1 MLRFFFTRDK
11 LPTISTQEASSF
23 ELLSA
28 AEFKDSII
36 PFSHMYISSDSYL
49 KQIRLALDV
58 DKQNSIIQVS
68 DKQTQVI
75 LKQSD
80 FPPNITEYKID
91 SIGEYKT
98 LLGNKHEINIV
109 IINGIGGDYGDN
121 YIGLAILQRL
131 SKVLAPSM
139 VNFHLMHSLHQ
150 RFDEIYKD
158 NSIQTLGNISTLNNI
173 MSVENF
179 MSMDGYIDLSGIV
192 NYTEFGKLSHSTFFL
207 TAFSLENIISD
218 HNLQA
223 DLNVD
228 PDISIRLKEKIENRF
243 SDSKPIILL
252 HLISN
257 DTIKTCPIH
266 FSHDLITSLIKKG
279 FNVISPYPI
288 HYSSPAFCDCSDL
301 VTSINELTHMI
312 AASDCVIS
320 TGALS
325 MNISASLG
333 KPTILLPITKSNIR
347 TAKLLPEVLIWL
359 TSKNKNLYIDIIE
372 EKKSDHLK
380 IAHQI
385 WQNINTDQL
394 SSEMKHFSN
403 VFNHSEPRSTSKASP
418 KRLAVVIPFYFEDE
432 KQEEVFNTCLDALN
446 KVEGFNALWLEIID
460 CRFEHV
466 SYTHALNSGISKAI
480 KNECDFIW
488 LLDPTQIPNPNYFS
502 KALKRFNSDNSIAIV
517 AGMQISHKNKT
528 KSVWSGS
535 RSSFPKQQYKV
546 GNTNSP
552 KLNKPT
558 FENWAPLQSAIIRT
572 SAALDVGL
580 LDESLQHQ
588 FNDADYC
595 FRLSELGWKIVYE
608 PKTKTYKL
616 DISEKTNN
624 ISKEN
629 LLKDLN
635 HFYQK
640 WSHLTGCQD
649 PNKLH
654 NAITSHAAKKA
665 KKNIKRRKF
674 TDKVKQSTQI
684 QT

>member
-28 AEFKDSII
+28 AKFKDDII
-36 PFSHMYISSDSYL
+36 PYSHMYISSDSYL
-49 KQIRLALDV
+49 KQIRLTLDV

-75 LKQSD
+75 LKQSE

-98 LLGNKHEINIV
+98 LLGKKYEINIA

-131 SKVLAPSM
+131 SKMLAPSK
-139 VNFHLMHSLHQ
+139 VHFHLMHSLHQ

-158 NSIQTLGNISTLNNI
+158 NSTQTLGKVSTLNNI
-173 MSVENF
+173 LTVENF
-179 MSMDGYIDLSGIV
+179 MSMDAYIDLSGIV

-223 DLNVD
+223 DLSID
-228 PDISIRLKEKIENRF
+228 PDLSAQLKEQIETRF
-243 SDSKPIILL
+243 SNSKPILLL
-252 HLISN
+252 HLISTEN
-257 DTIKTCPIH
+257 IKTCPIH
-266 FSHDLITSLIKKG
+266 FSHDLIKSLIAKG
-279 FNVISPYPI
+279 FNVISPYPV

-312 AASDCVIS
+312 AASDCVVS
-320 TGALS
+320 TGTLS
-325 MNISASLG
+325 MNIGASLG
-333 KPTILLPITKSNIR
+333 KPTVLLPITKSNIR
-347 TAKLLPEVLIWL
+347 TAKLLPEELIWL
-359 TSKNKNLYIDIIE
+359 TSKNKKLYIDVIK

-385 WQNINTDQL
+385 WNNINTNKL
-394 SSEMKHFSN
+394 ASSIKHFSKLC
-403 VFNHSEPRSTSKASP
+403 NHSELRSVCKASP
-418 KRLAVVIPFYFEDE
+418 KRLAVVIPFYFENKE
-432 KQEEVFNTCLDALN
+432 QEESFNLCLDALN
-446 KVEGFNALWLEIID
+446 KVKGFNALWLEIID

-480 KNECDFIW
+480 KNDCDFIW
-488 LLDPTQIPNPNYFS
+488 LLDPTQIPDPNYVS
-502 KALKRFNSDNSIAIV
+502 KVLKRFASDNSIAIV
-517 AGMQISHKNKT
+517 AGMQINHENKT

-546 GNTNSP
+546 GSADKP

-558 FENWAPLQSAIIRT
+558 FEKWTQLQSAIIRT
-572 SAALDVGL
+572 NAALDVGL

-588 FNDADYC
+588 FSDADYC
-595 FRLSELGWKIVYE
+595 FRMTELGWKIVYE
-608 PKTKTYKL
+608 PKAKTFKL
-616 DISEKTNN
+616 DILQNN
-624 ISKEN
+624 NQNKED
-629 LLKDLN
+629 LK

-640 WSHLTGCQD
+640 WSHLTGCRD
-649 PNKLH
+649 PKKLH
-654 NAITSHAAKKA
+654 SAITKRVAKKA
-665 KKNIKRRKF
+665 RRHTRRKKL
-674 TDKVKQSTQI
+674 TDRVNQKNKVET
-684 QT
+684 